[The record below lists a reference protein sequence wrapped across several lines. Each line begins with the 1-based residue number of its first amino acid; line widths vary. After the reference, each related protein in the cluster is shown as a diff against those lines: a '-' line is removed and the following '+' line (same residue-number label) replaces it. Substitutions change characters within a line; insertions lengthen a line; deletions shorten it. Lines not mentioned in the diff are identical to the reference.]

1 MAVNDFEARR
11 TAARATRW
19 GRLAG
24 GEDDTGVDYAHQAQR
39 AAAPQGRPPLGVLS
53 CTAPAAAAG
62 GAEAAVAAAGVATAV
77 GAWKVRTSSR
87 HHRGM
92 GEERPPLSEERGL
105 TIGDAV
111 VEDREDLMAQAHECA
126 VAAEKALRD
135 AHANLEEADREAKAF
150 AADLEA
156 RLSRREAQVGE
167 LKYKLKEAENAKLSA
182 EARAEAAEALAAAAA
197 SKAKGK
203 TDGASEAL
211 ATELQAK
218 LDESEDLRAAAEARA
233 KVAEA
238 ALEVAEARAA
248 EEKTELEIRLGEVEV
263 RADKAEKALE
273 VAVEDHAASADSQKD
288 SEAVAN
294 MLGKLT
300 AHKALVAAAELR
312 AVKAEEAAERAAEK
326 ALADAAKATAAQ
338 VEEAL
343 GAAVEKAMEDISELE
358 SMLAEANS
366 KREQAETELVQST
379 ASRDALVAD
388 LESRVAAAED
398 QVASR
403 EKQLARDY
411 LCLLL
416 DAQKSVEEAA
426 ALAKD
431 CKKQLGESGEL
442 RAVVWPEPKPKADV
456 ALPEPPTAS
465 RKDDELSLVGLT
477 GLM

>member
-1 MAVNDFEARR
+1 M
-11 TAARATRW
+11 
-19 GRLAG
+19 
-24 GEDDTGVDYAHQAQR
+24 DYAHQAQR
-39 AAAPQGRPPLGVLS
+39 AAAPQGPPLGVLS
-53 CTAPAAAAG
+53 GTAPTTTTY

-87 HHRGM
+87 HDRGM

-273 VAVEDHAASADSQKD
+273 VAVDDHAASADSQKD
-288 SEAVAN
+288 SKAVTN

-431 CKKQLGESGEL
+431 CKKQLGESGAL

>member
-1 MAVNDFEARR
+1 
-11 TAARATRW
+11 
-19 GRLAG
+19 
-24 GEDDTGVDYAHQAQR
+24 
-39 AAAPQGRPPLGVLS
+39 
-53 CTAPAAAAG
+53 
-62 GAEAAVAAAGVATAV
+62 
-77 GAWKVRTSSR
+77 
-87 HHRGM
+87 
-92 GEERPPLSEERGL
+92 
-105 TIGDAV
+105 
-111 VEDREDLMAQAHECA
+111 MAQAHECA

-218 LDESEDLRAAAEARA
+218 LEESEDLRAAAEARA

-273 VAVEDHAASADSQKD
+273 VAVDDHAASADSQKD
-288 SEAVAN
+288 SKAVTN

-312 AVKAEEAAERAAEK
+312 AVKAEEAAERAVEK
-326 ALADAAKATAAQ
+326 ALADAAEATAAQ

-431 CKKQLGESGEL
+431 CKKQLGKSGEL
-442 RAVVWPEPKPKADV
+442 RAAAWPEPKPKADV

>member
-1 MAVNDFEARR
+1 M
-11 TAARATRW
+11 
-19 GRLAG
+19 
-24 GEDDTGVDYAHQAQR
+24 
-39 AAAPQGRPPLGVLS
+39 LS
-53 CTAPAAAAG
+53 GTAPAAAAG

-218 LDESEDLRAAAEARA
+218 LEESEDLRAAAEARA

-273 VAVEDHAASADSQKD
+273 VAVDDHAASADSQKD

-431 CKKQLGESGEL
+431 CKKQLGKSGEL
-442 RAVVWPEPKPKADV
+442 RAAAWPEPKPKADV